1 MTCTQVAQEVPITV
15 PVQSCA
21 QVQVPRVVV
30 VPETVNVP
38 YMTCAQSSTT
48 VPVTVPVQSSV
59 PVTNLV
65 PQCYTVPVGCGGY
78 GGADLGLPGPGR

>member
-1 MTCTQVAQEVPITV
+1 MTCTQVPQEVPITV
-15 PVQSCA
+15 PVQSCMP
-21 QVQVPRVVV
+21 VQVPRVVV

-65 PQCYTVPVGCGGY
+65 PQCYTVPMGCGPAAAPACGS
-78 GGADLGLPGPGR
+78 PC